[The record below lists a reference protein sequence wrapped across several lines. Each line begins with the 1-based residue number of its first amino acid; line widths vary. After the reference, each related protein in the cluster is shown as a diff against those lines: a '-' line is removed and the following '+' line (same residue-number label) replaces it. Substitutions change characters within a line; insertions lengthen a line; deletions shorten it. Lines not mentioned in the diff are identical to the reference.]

1 MARIKSNGTQVYA
14 VIGAAVVR
22 FNCTKAFT
30 FGEDS
35 FSKIDSTCLD
45 SDTKDYERGLRDPG
59 EGSIQIDLDDE
70 NAGHMQ
76 LIQLAEAGDKVQWY
90 VGSSHSKTPP
100 TYEAVSGIDLPED
113 RIWWSFEGYINPSSP
128 TVEQDA
134 LVGYTFALVRTSA
147 VVTTPRVVAP

>member
-70 NAGHMQ
+70 NA
-76 LIQLAEAGDKVQWY
+76 E
-90 VGSSHSKTPP
+90 
-100 TYEAVSGIDLPED
+100 
-113 RIWWSFEGYINPSSP
+113 
-128 TVEQDA
+128 
-134 LVGYTFALVRTSA
+134 FAL
-147 VVTTPRVVAP
+147 